1 MVISEKTFR
10 RIVKESIE
18 DALREER
25 LSLYEVLI
33 PYVCKKE
40 LREIEK
46 RYGSP
51 SDYDEKEFKDLTD
64 WVFSL

>member
-1 MVISEKTFR
+1 MVINEKAFR
-10 RIVKESIE
+10 KIVKESIK

-33 PYVCKKE
+33 PYVSKKE
-40 LREIEK
+40 LRDIEE

-51 SDYDEKEFKDLTD
+51 ADYDEKEFKDLTD
-64 WVFSL
+64 WVMK

>member
-1 MVISEKTFR
+1 MVLNEKTFR
-10 RIVKESIE
+10 KIVKESIK

-33 PYVCKKE
+33 PFVSKKE
-40 LREIEK
+40 LKDIEE

-51 SDYDEKEFKDLTD
+51 SDYDERDFKDWTD
-64 WVFSL
+64 WVKK

>member
-1 MVISEKTFR
+1 MVVDEKTFR
-10 RIVKESIE
+10 KIIKESIR
-18 DALREER
+18 DVLREER

-33 PYVCKKE
+33 PYASKKE
-40 LREIEK
+40 LREIEE

-64 WVFSL
+64 WVMK

>member
-1 MVISEKTFR
+1 MGINEKTFR
-10 RIVKESIE
+10 KIVKESIK

-33 PYVCKKE
+33 PYVSKME
-40 LREIEK
+40 MREIEE

-64 WVFSL
+64 WVMK